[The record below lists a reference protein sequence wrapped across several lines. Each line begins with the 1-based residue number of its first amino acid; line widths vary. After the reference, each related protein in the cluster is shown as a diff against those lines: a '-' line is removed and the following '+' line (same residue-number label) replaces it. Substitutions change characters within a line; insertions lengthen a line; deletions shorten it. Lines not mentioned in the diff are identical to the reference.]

1 MISMAKLFFF
11 CVSAIVSLFLS
22 LAATP
27 REQASP
33 VLAVLDKNGV
43 PITQMIDGDAIALQI
58 RLANAAGQSTPV
70 SFTLVPDNLAIGQCT
85 IAKGSDTC
93 RTETLPGLGWFWGKN
108 GQAQTNRTVRANST
122 VTSLDV
128 QAPIRVAPRPVVFV
142 HGFSSSAEA
151 WANYLGSKGYL
162 ASMGLSGFAVGDG
175 QAPGKLN
182 MGDLANPS
190 GKTETIQA
198 NAEILRDYI
207 AGVKKT
213 TGAQMVDL
221 VAHSMGNLVSRYYI
235 DRLMPE
241 RDVAQFIMLGPPN
254 QGTDCSVL
262 PASLGLYL
270 PAVLELRPAYVRTI
284 FNPQITH
291 RHGVPFTIIA
301 GTPIDDQIKS
311 PCTAVPSDI
320 AIALDSAS
328 GISAPLKQT
337 DVWHSDLNTSERL
350 FSELVKP
357 LLQKTVGEFPDE
369 PDPATGPPPTGDL
382 QFTRVI
388 AGHVEAGSSTTQTI
402 NIDNVAVASFALFDV
417 TRSLTV
423 TVRGASG
430 NVIALDPTRNGLVVV
445 QDPAT
450 LVYLGYGFANPR
462 PGPWKITL
470 QATASTPAGGADYA
484 ITAHLQGGAVLK
496 AQASKLFPKPN
507 EPVELTARL
516 ELAGQ
521 ALTIRDAQA
530 RVRYP
535 SGELHT
541 LALATTGGD
550 WKANWQSASPGLY
563 GVDLVVNGNAPDGAP
578 VERSA
583 FLALE
588 VQPTPEQFQ
597 TTQIL
602 VGAGLAALVAAGTA
616 LGVWRRRKK
625 GNSSMPGDSR

>member
-1 MISMAKLFFF
+1 MARQLFF
-11 CVSAIVSLFLS
+11 CVSAIVFLFLS
-22 LAATP
+22 IAAAP
-27 REQASP
+27 REQTSP
-33 VLAVLDKNGV
+33 GLAVLDKNSV
-43 PITQMIDGDAIALQI
+43 PVTQMTDGDAIELQI
-58 RLANAAGQSTPV
+58 RLANAAVQPTPV
-70 SFTLVPDNLAIGQCT
+70 SFTLVPDNVAIGECT

-93 RTETLPGLGWFWGKN
+93 RTEMLASLGWYWDKN
-108 GQAQTNRTVRANST
+108 GQVQTSRTIRASST
-122 VTSLDV
+122 VTSLGI
-128 QAPIRVAPRPVVFV
+128 QAAIRVAPRPVVFV
-142 HGFSSSAEA
+142 HGFGSSAEA
-151 WANYLGSKGYL
+151 WANYLGGKGYL
-162 ASMGLSGFAVGDG
+162 ASMGLRGFAVGDG
-175 QAPGKLN
+175 QVPGKLN
-182 MGDLANPS
+182 LGDLANPS
-190 GKTETIQA
+190 GKTETIQG

-207 AGVKKT
+207 AGVKKA
-213 TGAQMVDL
+213 TGTQMVDL

-241 RDVAQFIMLGPPN
+241 RDVAQMIMLGPPN
-254 QGTDCSVL
+254 QGTDCAML

-270 PAVLELRPAYVRTI
+270 PSVLELRPAYVRTI
-284 FNPQITH
+284 FNQQITH

-301 GTPIDDQIKS
+301 GTPINERVKS

-320 AIALDSAS
+320 AIALDSAG
-328 GISAPLKQT
+328 GINAPLKQT
-337 DVWHSDLNTSERL
+337 DVWHSDLNTSERV
-350 FSELVKP
+350 FSEFVKP
-357 LLQKTVGEFPDE
+357 LLQKTVVEFPDE
-369 PDPATGPPPTGDL
+369 PDPAPRAPPTDDL

-388 AGHVEAGSSTTQTI
+388 TGHVDAGSSATQTI

-462 PGPWKITL
+462 PGPWQTTL
-470 QATASTPAGGADYA
+470 QATGSTPATGADYA
-484 ITAHLQGGAVLK
+484 ITAHLQGGTVLK
-496 AQASKLFPKPN
+496 AQASTLFPKPN

-535 SGELHT
+535 NGELRT
-541 LALATTGGD
+541 LALAATGGD
-550 WKANWQSASPGLY
+550 WKADWQSASPGLY
-563 GVDLVVNGNAPDGAP
+563 GIDIVVNGNTPDGTR

-583 FLALE
+583 FLSLE

-602 VGAGLAALVAAGTA
+602 VGTGLAALVVAGIA
-616 LGVWRRRKK
+616 LAVRRRRKK
-625 GNSSMPGDSR
+625 R